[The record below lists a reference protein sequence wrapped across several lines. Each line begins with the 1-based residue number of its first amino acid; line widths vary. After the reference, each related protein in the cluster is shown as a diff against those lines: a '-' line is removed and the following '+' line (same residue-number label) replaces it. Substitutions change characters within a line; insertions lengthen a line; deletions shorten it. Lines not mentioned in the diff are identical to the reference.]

1 MQARADG
8 PERGALPPR
17 YAPPQDIWEKKK
29 EAQRLAPIGFFF
41 FANILG

>member
-1 MQARADG
+1 MG
-8 PERGALPPR
+8 LKGGLCPPR